1 MNDIQLKEVNELT
14 TDEVLDAF
22 YQIQALQEQIEV
34 YKAKLLPIMRKY
46 YEDTGE
52 KTVENDYIR
61 ISYKKAYP
69 ARRFQTALFQ
79 KAEPELYNEYC
90 NMDMVKESVIVKI
103 KE

>member
-1 MNDIQLKEVNELT
+1 MNEIKLKEVNELT

-22 YQIQALQEQIEV
+22 YQLEALKEQIDI

-46 YEDTGE
+46 YEETGQ
-52 KTVENDYIR
+52 KTVENDYVR

-69 ARRFQTALFQ
+69 AKKFQTALFQ
-79 KAEPELYNEYC
+79 KAEPELYEEYC
-90 NMDMVKESVIVKI
+90 NTDMVKESVIVKV